1 MSGRIGGTHRL
12 TIDGKGVL
20 VVGDMNF
27 NLGRAKREMKLG
39 NDKVHGYTEMPQ
51 VPFIDGNIRNDG
63 SLKVDDI
70 LGVVN
75 STIQLEHAN
84 GKTYLFEKAAY
95 CGDGDMTTEEGTL
108 QFRIEAERAEE
119 VK

>member
-12 TIDGKGVL
+12 TIDGKSIM
-20 VVGDMNF
+20 VVGSFSF
-27 NLGRAKREMKLG
+27 NLGRPKREMQVG
-39 NDKVHGYTEMPQ
+39 PDKVHGYTEMPQ
-51 VPFIDGNIRNDG
+51 VPYLEGEVRNDN

-70 LGVVN
+70 LGITN

-84 GKTYLFEKAAY
+84 GKTYLFEKSVY
-95 CGDGDMTTEEGTL
+95 CADGDMETENGTL
-108 QFRIEAERAEE
+108 QFRIEAEFADE